1 MPKAKQKRYSVKRRR
16 RGGGKTSNGK
26 TSNGKED
33 DELDRMEKGLKYGVN
48 TSAPYL
54 YDTTKKTTILEK
66 PPILPEYTKQETEDY
81 FSQRE
86 VANKE
91 FEDLTEKFAS
101 DQQKQREL
109 AASREILEKPLTAE
123 EAEKIFDRKIEEE
136 VEECVGPNCT
146 IMGGKKSRN
155 KRRKGR
161 KTRKS
166 RKSYKSHKSHKS
178 RR

>member
-1 MPKAKQKRYSVKRRR
+1 MPKTKQRRYSVKRRR
-16 RGGGKTSNGK
+16 RGGGK

-54 YDTTKKTTILEK
+54 YAAAKKTTILEK

-81 FSQRE
+81 YSQRG

-146 IMGGKKSRN
+146 IMGGKQSRKKRKSH
-155 KRRKGR
+155 

-166 RKSYKSHKSHKS
+166 RKSYKSHKSRKS